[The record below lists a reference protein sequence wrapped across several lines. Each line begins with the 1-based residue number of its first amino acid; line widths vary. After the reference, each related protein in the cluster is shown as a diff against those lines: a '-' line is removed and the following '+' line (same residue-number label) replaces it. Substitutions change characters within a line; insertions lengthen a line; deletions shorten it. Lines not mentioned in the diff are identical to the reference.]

1 MRIDVKSS
9 EAVKV
14 YIGDGDDYIEL
25 NPLDVGFP
33 LKIESTYKALDRETE
48 KLKQELIILDKKED
62 VEGDGLLSRNQKDR
76 LLKIRDYNVK
86 CGQLIDELLGQGT
99 IEKVFKGANYVG
111 MYNDLF
117 EALSPAFKEVYGN
130 PDAVI
135 DRIKQ
140 KYSKKD
146 DDVLSWDIQARLK

>member
-48 KLKQELIILDKKED
+48 KLKQELIILDKC
-62 VEGDGLLSRNQKDR
+62 
-76 LLKIRDYNVK
+76 LKA
-86 CGQLIDELLGQGT
+86 LIMLVCT
-99 IEKVFKGANYVG
+99 MI
-111 MYNDLF
+111 
-117 EALSPAFKEVYGN
+117 
-130 PDAVI
+130 
-135 DRIKQ
+135 
-140 KYSKKD
+140 YSK
-146 DDVLSWDIQARLK
+146 LFHQRLKKSMVILMQ